1 MASRCLENE
10 ISTKGRRTPQSSRA
24 LVASA
29 VVSTSLPSATA
40 RGEGVEASRAGR
52 QREVLCNGMEAEA
65 EMSWE
70 ASMHNRP
77 DAGYCWSGMD
87 PPSMSRRN
95 HSCHVLV
102 QMQSCIRSSTFWSL
116 PAVRA
121 SRAGQV
127 SRIGSSLGRASAWLR
142 TFLTFPQARGMVFK
156 AGWSRHRA
164 KRIGRIKGFVAIF
177 I

>member
-1 MASRCLENE
+1 MHFSIRSLMASRCLENE

-102 QMQSCIRSSTFWSL
+102 WYRCSH
-116 PAVRA
+116 
-121 SRAGQV
+121 V
-127 SRIGSSLGRASAWLR
+127 SGLL
-142 TFLTFPQARGMVFK
+142 M
-156 AGWSRHRA
+156 
-164 KRIGRIKGFVAIF
+164 
-177 I
+177 